1 MSKKKPTKDDGKKDD
16 LLFAA
21 TLVADELQQE
31 KALKKIKE
39 HIKLKK
45 HVSELEAKKMIEQVY
60 KIQTETPDL
69 ENTQSTPDK
78 VLTFL
83 RSKLD
88 KSPAALSEEEEKVK
102 APTRKKP

>member
-1 MSKKKPTKDDGKKDD
+1 MSKKKPTKDDGKKDA

-88 KSPAALSEEEEKVK
+88 NPSTPITMKE
-102 APTRKKP
+102 PTKKKPKP